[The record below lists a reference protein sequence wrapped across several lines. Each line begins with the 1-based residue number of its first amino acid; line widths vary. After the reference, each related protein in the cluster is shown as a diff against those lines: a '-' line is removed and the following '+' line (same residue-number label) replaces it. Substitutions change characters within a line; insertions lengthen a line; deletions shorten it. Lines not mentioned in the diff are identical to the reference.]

1 MSRAVNV
8 APPTRRRSFAPLH
21 ERFLST
27 HVASG
32 SFFSSGAISVRSH
45 MSICPTTSKMPS
57 KILPEA
63 EASSL
68 LEEAEGVPALLK
80 VSGVQRAALCERRR
94 ETDHTGTGTH
104 SSPGLISPLP
114 CSTRDSH
121 SARVKGFVLF
131 FSPTVFM

>member
-80 VSGVQRAALCERRR
+80 VSGVQRAALCER
-94 ETDHTGTGTH
+94 
-104 SSPGLISPLP
+104 
-114 CSTRDSH
+114 
-121 SARVKGFVLF
+121 
-131 FSPTVFM
+131 